1 MSLKDSSP
9 NDTYINLIMSK
20 PGERV
25 CSIEDCPYVRV
36 DITEA
41 LVKALD
47 GFSPDSFIGFEYQI
61 EGTYGG
67 DVTLYTMKDLRESIL
82 WEVGQLLDASIVNE
96 KQKTALKNLLSNRIN
111 DVFNRKS
118 NTMNL
123 AEQMLK

>member
-20 PGERV
+20 PGDRV
-25 CSIEDCPYVRV
+25 YSIEECPYVRV

-41 LVKALD
+41 VVKALE
-47 GFSPDSFIGFEYQI
+47 GFGPDSFIGCEYQI
-61 EGTYGG
+61 EGTYGNHI
-67 DVTLYTMKDLRESIL
+67 TLYTVKDLRESIL
-82 WEVGQLLDASIVNE
+82 WEVEQLLDASIVNE

-111 DVFNRKS
+111 DVFHRKYD
-118 NTMNL
+118 TMNL